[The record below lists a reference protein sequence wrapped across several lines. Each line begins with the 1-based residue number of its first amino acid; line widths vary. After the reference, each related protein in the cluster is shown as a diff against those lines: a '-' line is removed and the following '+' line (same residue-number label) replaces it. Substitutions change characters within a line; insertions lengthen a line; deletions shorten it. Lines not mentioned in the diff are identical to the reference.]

1 MTMPISISSGWA
13 TVIDRMRGWKIGCV
27 GAWLLLGAITVRAGE
42 VKVSEATRF
51 EQVDLVD
58 VGELVPE
65 ATLEIRY
72 AGDDNFVGRPVDGYQ
87 APKCYL
93 LRPAAE
99 ALRQVATDL
108 AADGYRL
115 RLFDCYRPMRAVR
128 DFVRWAHDPG
138 DQKTKP
144 RFYPNLDK
152 STLLDG
158 YIAETSGHSRGA
170 TVDLGLEQCDGARCE
185 LLDMGTGFDRFDT
198 LANTDDPRIGGEQK
212 ANRQR
217 LREAMQRRGFR
228 NYPLEWWH
236 YTLQPEPTPATAY
249 DIPVQ

>member
-1 MTMPISISSGWA
+1 M
-13 TVIDRMRGWKIGCV
+13 MRVGKSLCV
-27 GAWLLLGAITVRAGE
+27 GLLVIAGVAFAQAGE
-42 VKVSEATRF
+42 VTVSTATRF
-51 EQVDLVD
+51 DQVDLVD
-58 VGELVPE
+58 VGERIPL

-72 AGDDNFVGRPVDGYQ
+72 AGDDNFVGRTVDGYQ

-99 ALRQVATDL
+99 ALQQVATVL

-115 RLFDCYRPMRAVR
+115 RLFDCYRPVRAVK
-128 DFVRWAHDPG
+128 DFVRWARDPA
-138 DQKTKP
+138 DQRTKA

-152 STLLDG
+152 SKLLDG
-158 YIAETSGHSRGA
+158 YIAESSGHSRGA
-170 TVDLGLEQCDGARCE
+170 TVDLGLERCDGARCE

-217 LREAMQRRGFR
+217 LRAAMERRGFR

-236 YTLQPEPTPATAY
+236 YTFQPEPTPTTAY